1 MVEGG
6 MKCVKYLLFAFNLI
20 FAISGIAL
28 LVTGIVVRTAYSH
41 YLNFV
46 GDAILSAPILLIVI
60 GAVIFVVAFS
70 GCCGAVKENRCLLIT
85 FSILLAAIF
94 ILEIAAGI
102 TAYVMKDKLNDQIP
116 KQMKKTI
123 QNFNQTG
130 YEGVTDTWKLVQ
142 HEMKCCGIQEPAD
155 WKKVF
160 PFNVTKTDVPDSC
173 CKEEM
178 DGCGV
183 GGLTEKDKI
192 YQDGCL
198 DTFESWVSTQVE
210 YVGGVG
216 IGIAFIQLL
225 GIVFSC
231 LLAHSIKKEY
241 ETV

>member
-1 MVEGG
+1 MVAGG

-41 YLNFV
+41 YLTFV
-46 GDAILSAPILLIVI
+46 GDAILSAPILLIAI

-70 GCCGAVKENRCLLIT
+70 GCCGAVKENRCLLLT
-85 FSILLAAIF
+85 FSVLLAVIF
-94 ILEIAAGI
+94 IMEIAAGI
-102 TAYVMKDKLNDQIP
+102 TAYVMKDKLNEQIP

-123 QNFNQTG
+123 ANFNQTG
-130 YEGVTDTWKLVQ
+130 YDGVTDTWKLVQ
-142 HEMKCCGIQEPAD
+142 HEMKCCGIQGPAD
-155 WKKVF
+155 WNKVF
-160 PFNVTKTDVPDSC
+160 PYNETKTNVPDSC

-178 DGCGV
+178 DGCGE
-183 GGLTEKDKI
+183 GAISSDSI
-192 YQDGCL
+192 YKQGCL
-198 DTFESWVSTQVE
+198 DAFEGWVSTQVE

-231 LLAHSIKKEY
+231 LLAHSIKREY

>member
-1 MVEGG
+1 MVVGG

-46 GDAILSAPILLIVI
+46 GEAILSAPVLLIVI

-70 GCCGAVKENRCLLIT
+70 GCCGAVKENRCLLLT
-85 FSILLAAIF
+85 FSVLLAVIF

-102 TAYVMKDKLNDQIP
+102 TAYVMKDKLNDEIP

-123 QNFNQTG
+123 QNFNHTG
-130 YEGVTDTWKLVQ
+130 YDGVTDTWKMVQ
-142 HEMKCCGIQEPAD
+142 HEMKCCGIDGPAD
-155 WKKVF
+155 WAKVS
-160 PFNVTKTDVPDSC
+160 PYNGTKDVPDSC
-173 CKEEM
+173 CKDDM
-178 DGCGV
+178 DGCGE
-183 GGLTEKDKI
+183 GAADKDTI
-192 YQDGCL
+192 YTDGCL
-198 DTFESWVSTQVE
+198 DTFEGWVSKQVE

>member
-1 MVEGG
+1 MVVGG

-28 LVTGIVVRTAYSH
+28 LSIGIVVRTAYSH
-41 YLNFV
+41 YLSFV
-46 GDAILSAPILLIVI
+46 GDAVLSAPILLIVI

-70 GCCGAVKENRCLLIT
+70 GCCGAVKENRCLLLT
-85 FSILLAAIF
+85 FSILLAIIF

-102 TAYVMKDKLNDQIP
+102 TAYVLKDKLNEQIP
-116 KQMKKTI
+116 IQMKKTI
-123 QNFNQTG
+123 ANFNQTD
-130 YEGVTDTWKLVQ
+130 YQGVTDTWKLVQ
-142 HEMKCCGIQEPAD
+142 HEMHCCGIDGPDDWDMVVPAY
-155 WKKVF
+155 
-160 PFNVTKTDVPDSC
+160 NGTQNVPDSC
-173 CKEEM
+173 CVEET
-178 DGCGV
+178 DGCGLGTRDSDAV
-183 GGLTEKDKI
+183 YKT
-192 YQDGCL
+192 GCV
-198 DTFESWVSTQVE
+198 DSFKAFVAKQVE